1 MRPSRSLV
9 LWEGALARSLQ
20 CRAMTAGTQWDADA
34 TQDLPSLLV
43 LEAGGVV
50 LAAEGQGGTESLEG
64 LGLPPAPRL
73 GWQQPWGKSPGQ
85 SVLLAKVARSWGCS
99 GVGTFTGVLAKPR
112 RQRLPL
118 ASTGKV
124 DKEGGS

>member
-20 CRAMTAGTQWDADA
+20 RRAVTAGAQWDADA
-34 TQDLPSLLV
+34 TQDLPGLPV

-50 LAAEGQGGTESLEG
+50 LAAEGQGGTESPEG
-64 LGLPPAPRL
+64 PGLPLAPRL
-73 GWQQPWGKSPGQ
+73 GWQQSPGQ
-85 SVLLAKVARSWGCS
+85 SVPLAEVARSWGCS
-99 GVGTFTGVLAKPR
+99 SVGTFTGVPAKPR

-118 ASTGKV
+118 AGTGKV
-124 DKEGGS
+124 DEEGGS